1 MSKVAVVTGTSTGLG
16 ISIAIQ
22 LAKSGY
28 KVFATMRNLA
38 KRDQLDTQVKE
49 AGVDV
54 NVMQL
59 DVVDTD
65 SVDRCIQDILQ
76 QTGRIDLLVNNAGAG
91 FVRTT
96 EQATEE
102 EIHWVM
108 DVNFHGVVRC
118 IKAVLPHM
126 RESRTGHIINVSSV
140 GGMVGQPFNEFYCA
154 AKFALEGYVES
165 VATYIT
171 PNFGINFTN
180 VEPGGIKTEFANNV
194 LAQFQQTG
202 GMLEDEYR
210 PILEKYIGGAQER
223 SADGS
228 YQDADEV
235 ANVVV
240 NVALM
245 DEPPIRSQTSD
256 WSREFVSIK
265 TQSDP
270 TGKIQQQK
278 IASQLL

>member
-1 MSKVAVVTGTSTGLG
+1 MSKVAVVTGSSTGLG

-28 KVFATMRNLA
+28 NVFATMRNLE
-38 KRDQLDTQVKE
+38 KRAQLDAKANE
-49 AGVDV
+49 AGVEI
-54 NVMQL
+54 NVRQL
-59 DVVDTD
+59 DVVDTG
-65 SVDRCIQDILQ
+65 SVARCIEKILQ

-91 FVRTT
+91 FLRTT

-102 EIHWVM
+102 EIRWVI
-108 DVNFHGVVRC
+108 DVNFYGVVRC

-126 RESRTGHIINVSSV
+126 RENRSGHIINVSSV

-171 PNFGINFTN
+171 PHFGINFTN
-180 VEPGGIKTEFANNV
+180 LEPGGIKTEFANNI
-194 LAQFQQTG
+194 LAQFQKTG
-202 GMLEDEYR
+202 GMLDDEYR

-235 ANVVV
+235 ANVLVEI
-240 NVALM
+240 ALM
-245 DEPPIRSQTSD
+245 EEPPIRSQTSV
-256 WSREFVSIK
+256 WSREFVSLK
-265 TQSDP
+265 TQGDP
-270 TGKIQQQK
+270 TGKLQQIK

>member
-1 MSKVAVVTGTSTGLG
+1 
-16 ISIAIQ
+16 
-22 LAKSGY
+22 
-28 KVFATMRNLA
+28 
-38 KRDQLDTQVKE
+38 
-49 AGVDV
+49 
-54 NVMQL
+54 
-59 DVVDTD
+59 
-65 SVDRCIQDILQ
+65 
-76 QTGRIDLLVNNAGAG
+76 
-91 FVRTT
+91 
-96 EQATEE
+96 
-102 EIHWVM
+102 M

-126 RESRTGHIINVSSV
+126 RENRSGHIINVSSV

-171 PNFGINFTN
+171 PHFGINFTN
-180 VEPGGIKTEFANNV
+180 LEPGGIKTEFANNV

-210 PILEKYIGGAQER
+210 PILEKYIRGAQSR

-235 ANVVV
+235 ANVLVEI
-240 NVALM
+240 ALM
-245 DEPPIRSQTSD
+245 EAPPIRSQTSD
-256 WSREFVSIK
+256 WSREFVSLK
-265 TQSDP
+265 TQEDP
-270 TGKIQQQK
+270 TGKIQQNK

>member
-28 KVFATMRNLA
+28 NVFATMRNLE
-38 KRDQLDTQVKE
+38 KRAQLDAKAKE
-49 AGVDV
+49 AGVDI
-54 NVMQL
+54 NVRQL
-59 DVVDTD
+59 DVVDTG
-65 SVDRCIQDILQ
+65 SVDRCIEEILQ

-102 EIHWVM
+102 EIRWVM

-126 RESRTGHIINVSSV
+126 RENRAGHIINVSSV

-171 PNFGINFTN
+171 PHFGINFTN
-180 VEPGGIKTEFANNV
+180 LEPGGIKTEFANNV

-202 GMLEDEYR
+202 GMLDDEYR

-228 YQDADEV
+228 YQDANEV
-235 ANVVV
+235 ANVLVEI
-240 NVALM
+240 ALM
-245 DEPPIRSQTSD
+245 EEPPIRSQTSD
-256 WSREFVSIK
+256 WSRKFVSLK
-265 TQSDP
+265 TQGDP
-270 TGKIQQQK
+270 TGKLQQTQ